1 MVEYEYS
8 YKVKDINPFIE
19 YCKEKNYSKEKENLQ
34 TRILYHNDNNM
45 LARITKTEIGE
56 EIYTEFNLK
65 DEGDLEN
72 NLNICRESPMLV
84 LDNSN
89 KEFIESML
97 EMLDFKKFK
106 TLKRKRYVFVKEDVK
121 FEIDDYIEPDMKV
134 LAIEGEKSSVDK
146 IYYELE
152 NTINKLKVK

>member
-19 YCKEKNYSKEKENLQ
+19 YCKENNYSKEKENLQ

-65 DEGDLEN
+65 DEGDLKN
-72 NLNICRESPMLV
+72 NLNICRESSMLV
-84 LDNSN
+84 IDNSN
-89 KEFIESML
+89 KKFIKSML
-97 EMLDFKKFK
+97 EMLDFKKIK

-121 FEIDDYIEPDMKV
+121 FEIDDYIELDMKV

-146 IYYELE
+146 IYHELE